1 MQHRLKKRMPDF
13 VIIGQIT
20 RPHGVKGAVRVKP
33 LTDDPKRFTLLKRVF
48 VTFGGTKRQTLT
60 IQGVQFLNRF
70 VVLRCA
76 EIAGLDQAETY
87 RNAYLQIPREE
98 CLPLPAGSFYYF
110 ELIGL
115 MAKSMGG
122 EVIGEL
128 VDVLPYPA
136 NDVYVV
142 RSGDREILIP
152 AVPDIVKKVDTK
164 AGEIIINVIDGL
176 MD

>member
-1 MQHRLKKRMPDF
+1 MQHNAKKRMPDF

-20 RPHGVKGAVRVKP
+20 RPHGVHGAMRVKP
-33 LTDDPKRFTLLKRVF
+33 FTDDPKRFTLLKRVF
-48 VTFGGTKRQTLT
+48 VTLGGAKRQTLT
-60 IQGVQFLNRF
+60 IVNVQFLNRF
-70 VVLRCA
+70 VVLHCA
-76 EIAGLDQAETY
+76 EITELDQAETY
-87 RNAYLQIPREE
+87 RNAYLEIPREE
-98 CLPLPAGSFYYF
+98 CLPLPAGLYYYF

-115 MAKSMGG
+115 MAKSSSG

-128 VDVLPYPA
+128 VDVLTYPA

-152 AVPDIVKKVDTK
+152 AVPDFVKKVDTK
-164 AGEIIINVIDGL
+164 AGEIISNVIDGL